1 MGAKGG
7 AKSATKKSAKRAGS
21 SSAEVLPIGSDDQ
34 PPSRSASDQSG
45 RLNADD
51 KGHEQAYSSESDV
64 PQTPERILSTT
75 AASGNLVVITNILR
89 DVLNDTRVLA
99 RLTWLVLVVAAAIWI
114 VAQADV
120 RLAYL
125 ALAMMG
131 GGGTVAAIA
140 NAFAKARIRRREQS
154 EDDA

>member
-7 AKSATKKSAKRAGS
+7 AKPATKKSAKRAGS
-21 SSAEVLPIGSDDQ
+21 SSAEVLPIGSDGQ
-34 PPSRSASDQSG
+34 PPSTSTSDQSG
-45 RLNADD
+45 RPNVDD
-51 KGHEQAYSSESDV
+51 EGRKLAKSSEGDV
-64 PQTPERILSTT
+64 PQTPERTLSTT

-99 RLTWLVLVVAAAIWI
+99 RLTWLVLVVAAAIWV

-140 NAFAKARIRRREQS
+140 NAFAKTRIRRREQS